1 MEVKTIAID
10 HCCCDLFTI
19 IDITQSIENAVG
31 LSVGVPPMKFSIHKD
46 NAGALILARNVPPK
60 FTPHSNYYATKT
72 IWFCEESNKR
82 KIALLK
88 IATVEYLG
96 DLFTKGLLISTF
108 EYLWNK

>member
-60 FTPHSNYYATKT
+60 FTPHSNYYTTK
-72 IWFCEESNKR
+72 
-82 KIALLK
+82 KI
-88 IATVEYLG
+88 
-96 DLFTKGLLISTF
+96 
-108 EYLWNK
+108 